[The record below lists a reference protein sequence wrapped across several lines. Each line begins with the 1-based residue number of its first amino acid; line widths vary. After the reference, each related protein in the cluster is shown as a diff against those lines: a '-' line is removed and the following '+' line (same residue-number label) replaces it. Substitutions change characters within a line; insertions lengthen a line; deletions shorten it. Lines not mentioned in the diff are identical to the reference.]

1 MRAMVRMREPM
12 SMLPPVSFQL
22 SSERIK
28 TPPFER
34 IEEMTIKR
42 IVHVVARNGRA
53 YDVPMTA
60 EQAAFYLRLAEFKA
74 VNDPA
79 ITFNELVAEKSEQ
92 ELQRA
97 SSQYN

>member
-1 MRAMVRMREPM
+1 M
-12 SMLPPVSFQL
+12 S
-22 SSERIK
+22 
-28 TPPFER
+28 
-34 IEEMTIKR
+34 IKR
-42 IVHVVARNGRA
+42 MVHVVARNGRA

-74 VNDPA
+74 ATDPA
-79 ITFNELVAEKSEQ
+79 ITFNELVAEKREQ

>member
-1 MRAMVRMREPM
+1 M
-12 SMLPPVSFQL
+12 S
-22 SSERIK
+22 
-28 TPPFER
+28 
-34 IEEMTIKR
+34 IKR

-74 VNDPA
+74 ATDPA
-79 ITFNELVAEKSEQ
+79 ITFNELVAEKREQ

-97 SSQYN
+97 LRLYN